1 MPPQRQAAFPSRR
14 EQTARH
20 GQIGL
25 GNLAR
30 SKGAGQL
37 QPGRLGQRHD
47 QQSGRIL
54 VQTMNDARAQT
65 LQTSQLRHTGKQ
77 AMHQRA
83 LRATGAGMHRQMR
96 RLVHHR
102 HVFIPVQDIQLARF
116 RFQYGLT
123 AGHAEG
129 QIHARLQTQIRIDAQ
144 PAVHQAATFLHGFL
158 DFRSGKPEFRAQK
171 RVKPP
176 SPPFGADIQPYGV
189 ISAGGKAKAH
199 AAGRGVMT

>member
-1 MPPQRQAAFPSRR
+1 
-14 EQTARH
+14 
-20 GQIGL
+20 
-25 GNLAR
+25 
-30 SKGAGQL
+30 
-37 QPGRLGQRHD
+37 
-47 QQSGRIL
+47 
-54 VQTMNDARAQT
+54 
-65 LQTSQLRHTGKQ
+65 
-77 AMHQRA
+77 
-83 LRATGAGMHRQMR
+83 MR

-144 PAVHQAATFLHGFL
+144 PAVHQAAAFLHGFL